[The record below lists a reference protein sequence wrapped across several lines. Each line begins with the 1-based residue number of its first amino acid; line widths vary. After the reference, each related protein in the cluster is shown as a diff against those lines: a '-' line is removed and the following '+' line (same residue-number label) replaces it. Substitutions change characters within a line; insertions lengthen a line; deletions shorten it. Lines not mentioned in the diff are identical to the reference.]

1 MRASYESPG
10 TDNMR
15 ADHTVKSGSA
25 TPSPS
30 GGGKDMGGTENK
42 RADHKVFDGAD
53 KPLPIS
59 YRHDVP
65 PGLQSFDD
73 NGQKEGGTKY
83 LGR

>member
-1 MRASYESPG
+1 MIQKASGEENLRANPK
-10 TDNMR
+10 
-15 ADHTVKSGSA
+15 VKSAGN

-30 GGGKDMGGTENK
+30 GSGKDAGGKENL
-42 RADHKVFDGAD
+42 RANAKVFDGKD
-53 KPLPIS
+53 KPLPTS
-59 YRHDVP
+59 YNHDVP